1 MVITPHLGFSPSLKE
16 NECKGLISLISSSN
30 PHNPQKDE
38 FYQPCL
44 VVNAS
49 VISSRNTA
57 LNIFS

>member
-1 MVITPHLGFSPSLKE
+1 MMASRLGFSPSLKE
-16 NECKGLISLISSSN
+16 NERKGLISFIYSSN
-30 PHNPQKDE
+30 PHNPQQDE

-49 VISSRNTA
+49 VISYRNTA